1 MARIKKVHGEAFKA
15 KVSLVSVR
23 GDLTSNQI
31 GSRYGVHPTLVN
43 LWRKELIAGAGT
55 IFIPNQ
61 GTRGTRKAAD
71 HDKLVAELF
80 EQIGKLKMEL
90 EWLKKKLQSVD

>member
-1 MARIKKVHGEAFKA
+1 M
-15 KVSLVSVR
+15 
-23 GDLTSNQI
+23 
-31 GSRYGVHPTLVN
+31 
-43 LWRKELIAGAGT
+43 IAGAGN
-55 IFIPNQ
+55 IFSPSQ
-61 GTRGTRKAAD
+61 GTRGARKAAD